1 MSAGTFELTML
12 GGPWGRRLRPRR
24 AWIDELP
31 WDEALPHDAVD
42 ARVVWTRTAF
52 SEYAS
57 AAAFAEVAAA
67 LLAAGAPIDLVAAA
81 GDFVVDEIV
90 HTEAA
95 ARTAIALGG
104 AVALEIDL
112 ERLVRPARA
121 ADPLIRAAEM
131 VVRVSCVGEA
141 MTVSML
147 KLSRRV
153 AGSALID
160 AVLGRVI
167 ADESHHAQLGWW
179 FLDWAEPRLDG
190 DSRAHLGRTA
200 GDALSAFAPILTPEL
215 TSVELSELRCQ
226 GFALSRSAVDFD
238 GSLADTVGTPSDPQF
253 ARSGRHRR
261 TVGPGGGCTASGL
274 GALACDRYDPAFAA
288 GARRVAGALAERGI
302 DVPAD
307 DLAAVGAVAAPG
319 ATGPPG

>member
-1 MSAGTFELTML
+1 VTAGVFELSAL
-12 GGPWGRRLRPRR
+12 GGPWGRRLGPRR
-24 AWIDELP
+24 AWIDDLP
-31 WDEALPHDAVD
+31 WDEPLPGDAIEP
-42 ARVVWTRTAF
+42 RVVWTRTAF

-95 ARTAIALGG
+95 ARMATALGG
-104 AVALEIDL
+104 AVGLEVDL
-112 ERLVRPARA
+112 ERLVRPPVGV
-121 ADPLIRAAEM
+121 DPLVRAAEL
-131 VVRVSCVGEA
+131 VVRTSCVGEA

-153 AGSALID
+153 AGSALVD

-190 DSRAHLGRTA
+190 EARDHLARAA
-200 GDALSAFAPILTPEL
+200 GAAVRAFAPIL
-215 TSVELSELRCQ
+215 
-226 GFALSRSAVDFD
+226 
-238 GSLADTVGTPSDPQF
+238 
-253 ARSGRHRR
+253 
-261 TVGPGGGCTASGL
+261 GGGCAASGL
-274 GALACDRYDPAFAA
+274 GALSCDSYDPAFAA
-288 GARRVAGALAERGI
+288 AARRVASALAARGI
-302 DVPAD
+302 DVPVD
-307 DLAAVGAVAAPG
+307 DLAAVGAG
-319 ATGPPG
+319 A